1 MGRSAKENIQKFDIA
16 IVGGGPAGLTL
27 AVGLVSIM
35 PELKVCICDKRQFKV
50 PDDARSLALAA
61 GVTRIFQSLGIWD
74 EMKRNSCP
82 ISRMEITDSAPSDR
96 SRPLF
101 LAFDGE
107 VGHDQPFAHMVPF
120 RDIVAALLTKA
131 KGSVELIA
139 GVKAVS
145 LDTGGP
151 AARIGF
157 EDGSTI
163 EAELVVAADGSRSKM
178 RSLASIKTIIN
189 DYKQVGLVSTI
200 AHEFEHNQTAFEHF
214 RSTGPF
220 ASLPLK
226 GKTSSLVWTETAQ
239 NAQHLQTLSS
249 KEQAIHIEEAMGHC
263 LGRVELK
270 QPIQGFPLRL
280 CIAREFVRP
289 RLALLGDAAHAIH
302 PITGQ
307 GLNLGLKDVAALLE
321 TIINCVRRGQDM
333 GSLNILQEYERW
345 RRMDVA
351 MMALATDGLNRLF
364 SNDVAIL
371 RIARDLGL
379 GLVDR
384 APLLKNALIRHAAA
398 IGRSEP
404 RLLRGLEI

>member
-1 MGRSAKENIQKFDIA
+1 MEHSAKTGNKKFDIA
-16 IVGGGPAGLTL
+16 IVGGGPVGLTL
-27 AVGLVSIM
+27 ALGLAAIM
-35 PELKVCICDKRQFKV
+35 PELKICICDKRHFEI

-61 GVTRIFQSLGIWD
+61 GVTRIFQSFGIWD
-74 EMKRNSCP
+74 EMKKNSSP

-107 VGHDQPFAHMVPF
+107 VGPGQPFAHMVPF
-120 RDIVAALLTKA
+120 KDIVAALLK
-131 KGSVELIA
+131 KVSGSVEMME
-139 GVKAVS
+139 GVEVVS
-145 LDTGGP
+145 LETCGP
-151 AARIGF
+151 EAKIGF
-157 EDGSTI
+157 ADGASI
-163 EAELVVAADGSRSKM
+163 GAELIVAADGSRSRL
-178 RSLASIKTIIN
+178 RSLAAIKTVTA

-200 AHEFEHNQTAFEHF
+200 AHEFEHNQTAYEHF
-214 RSTGPF
+214 RSGGPF

-226 GKTSSLVWTETAQ
+226 GKISSLVWTETLQ
-239 NAQHLQTLSS
+239 NARKLLELAP
-249 KEQAIHIEEAMGHC
+249 KEQERHIEEAMGHC
-263 LGRVELK
+263 LGRVQLK
-270 QPIQGFPLRL
+270 QAVQGFPLRL

-289 RLALLGDAAHAIH
+289 RLALMGDAAHAIH

-307 GLNLGLKDVAALLE
+307 GLNLGLKDVAVLLE
-321 TIINCVRRGQDM
+321 IIINCVRRGQDI

-345 RRMDVA
+345 RRPDVA

-371 RIARDLGL
+371 RISRDLGL

-384 APLLKNALIRHAAA
+384 VPALKKALIRHAAA
-398 IGRSEP
+398 IGQGEP

>member
-1 MGRSAKENIQKFDIA
+1 MERSAKEDIQKFDIA

-35 PELKVCICDKRQFKV
+35 PELKVCICDKHQFKV

-61 GVTRIFQSLGIWD
+61 GVTRIFRFLGIWD
-74 EMKRNSCP
+74 EMKKNSSP

-101 LAFDGE
+101 LAFDGA
-107 VGHDQPFAHMVPF
+107 VGHDQPFAHMIPF

-131 KGSVELIA
+131 KGNVELID
-139 GVKAVS
+139 GVEAVS
-145 LDTGGP
+145 LDNEGS

-157 EDGSTI
+157 ADGSAI
-163 EAELVVAADGSRSKM
+163 EAELVVAADGSRSKL

-200 AHEFEHNQTAFEHF
+200 AHEFEHNQTAYEHF
-214 RSTGPF
+214 RSAGPF

-239 NAQHLQTLSS
+239 NAQDLIKLSP
-249 KEQAIHIEEAMGHC
+249 KEQEKHIEEAMGHC
-263 LGRVELK
+263 LGGVELK

-289 RLALLGDAAHAIH
+289 RLALMGDA
-302 PITGQ
+302 
-307 GLNLGLKDVAALLE
+307 
-321 TIINCVRRGQDM
+321 
-333 GSLNILQEYERW
+333 
-345 RRMDVA
+345 
-351 MMALATDGLNRLF
+351 
-364 SNDVAIL
+364 
-371 RIARDLGL
+371 
-379 GLVDR
+379 
-384 APLLKNALIRHAAA
+384 
-398 IGRSEP
+398 
-404 RLLRGLEI
+404 